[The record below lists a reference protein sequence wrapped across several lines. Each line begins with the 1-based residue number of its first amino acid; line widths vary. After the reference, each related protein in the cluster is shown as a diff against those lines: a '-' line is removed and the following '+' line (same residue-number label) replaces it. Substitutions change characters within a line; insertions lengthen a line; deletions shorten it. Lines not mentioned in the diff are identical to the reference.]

1 MLFELSAKVYLK
13 ENGKKNTLRK
23 FIKDYKHGIITIDE
37 LRIVKTLVSEN

>member
-1 MLFELSAKVYLK
+1 MFELSVKVYLR

-23 FIKDYKHGIITIDE
+23 FLKDYKRGIITLDE